1 MACKSGRSWGSLRPW
16 PKWIIGISQILS
28 PRFSIKAKREES
40 RHIIQTNRSCLSRK
54 TGSGGSEIGVLAFPF
69 EEIGAAKNHVVRSKL
84 HLSFGLWKELMFGF
98 GVWFVNPSK
107 TASSSLL
114 STGLRLV
121 GTCFRRGF
129 WSRKWLLPATLLP
142 FVSLSVLGPVSGRV
156 PSLCTTSRASSLGT
170 YFASLVKK
178 KKNFCNSMVAP
189 SAFDSAFVCRTDL
202 EQKTLP

>member
-1 MACKSGRSWGSLRPW
+1 VKRAYVWLWGLIRKSQAQGR
-16 PKWIIGISQILS
+16 
-28 PRFSIKAKREES
+28 
-40 RHIIQTNRSCLSRK
+40 
-54 TGSGGSEIGVLAFPF
+54 
-69 EEIGAAKNHVVRSKL
+69 
-84 HLSFGLWKELMFGF
+84 
-98 GVWFVNPSK
+98 SK

-178 KKNFCNSMVAP
+178 KKEFLQLDGGTFRLWFGLCLSNWSRTKDPSLITAGHPEKMKSHSGTRQNTLMMVGRKRG
-189 SAFDSAFVCRTDL
+189 CRFGRRIWL
-202 EQKTLP
+202 YGIPRL